1 MPELPAD
8 HTRSPITE
16 QLNHTEV
23 ISGGRRFALELL
35 TDSVCLPVNVG
46 SLFRLADAQGLACLH
61 LCGATC
67 CPPDRKLRRAAR
79 ATEQA
84 VSWRYAADAH
94 ALACDLKARGYRLLC
109 LELTRHSY
117 PLQQLVLTPHEPL
130 CLIVGNERHGVSE
143 PLLQLAD
150 DTLHLT
156 MQGRNSSMNVAMATA
171 IACHHITSLQQG
183 F

>member
-1 MPELPAD
+1 MPELPAGHSVLPD
-8 HTRSPITE
+8 TE
-16 QLNHTEV
+16 QLEHAEV
-23 ISGGRRFALELL
+23 TTGGRHFALELL
-35 TDSVCLPVNVG
+35 ADSVCLPVNVG
-46 SLFRLADAQGLACLH
+46 SLFRLADAQGLARLH
-61 LCGATC
+61 LCGATP

-79 ATEQA
+79 ATEQV
-84 VSWRYAADAH
+84 VSWHYAADALV
-94 ALACDLKARGYRLLC
+94 LARDLKARGYRILC

-143 PLLQLAD
+143 ALLEMAD
-150 DTLHLT
+150 ASLHLT

-171 IACHHITSLQQG
+171 IACHHITSLQQS